1 MNEAINQRLILAR
14 QIAPVYIQN
23 PKAQAIAVTGSVAR
37 GWADL
42 HSNLEISIFWS
53 ETPSEAESQAA
64 RESMET
70 LILRPHRNERW
81 LERGELE
88 GIKIELNQILVE
100 MVEQYLAEV
109 IDHYDPAVEK
119 QRLLASIQ
127 HGLPLH
133 GASLIEAWQLRAAS
147 YPPQL
152 AQAMIRQNL
161 QFNGSWATRETLIER
176 DDLLPLYD
184 LYCQVERQILGIL
197 FGLNRLYLSHPNG
210 KWLERLVREMSLCP
224 PALVVRLKQVFRLAP
239 RSGARL
245 LQELL
250 DETLSL
256 VETHMPEIDTA
267 EAREALGKP
276 QQALL
281 K

>member
-14 QIAPVYIQN
+14 QIAPAYIQN
-23 PKAQAIAVTGSVAR
+23 PKVQAIAVTGSVAR
-37 GWADL
+37 GWADN

-53 ETPSEAESQAA
+53 ETPSEAEGQAA
-64 RESMET
+64 RESFD
-70 LILRPHRNERW
+70 IRSFRNGRW

-100 MVEQYLAEV
+100 TVEQCLTEV
-109 IDHYDPAVEK
+109 VAHYDPAVEK
-119 QRLLASIQ
+119 QLLLASIQ
-127 HGLPLH
+127 YSLPFH
-133 GASLIEAWQLRAAS
+133 GAPLIEAWRVRAAS

-161 QFNGSWATRETLIER
+161 QFNGSWANRETLVER

-184 LYCQVERQILGIL
+184 LYCQMERQILGIL
-197 FGLNRLYLSHPNG
+197 FGLNRLYLPHPNG
-210 KWLERLVREMSLCP
+210 KWLERLAREMTLCP

-267 EAREALGKP
+267 EAREALGRP
-276 QQALL
+276 QQALT